1 MATTLAQRKPLT
13 DDDLRTYIRTLKQD
27 PKSRVFAPLA
37 EGLLARGRVAQALQ
51 VSNMGVRANPDF
63 ADGYIVMTMVLLAQK
78 NAAQAAQFVQRALE
92 LAPDRAIAH
101 AIASQVRM
109 AQGQNDAAY
118 AACLKALDLDPDCA
132 PALDLLG
139 QMGQRPKK
147 TRPGGKKMP
156 ASKGTSPDLK
166 RRAQTAPSR
175 RSRDGRPVQHIS
187 EPFRKILPA
196 LGQEASERLEDQVQP
211 FRALSSGSQAGA
223 GPNADTDN
231 LLSQVPQKPLPD
243 HPSPQAAR
251 PASPVQADSVQADS
265 AIAPTSVPVGPGLK
279 TVTVAQA
286 IIDSYGPA
294 QAYESSRRS
303 PSLTPWAGRLLA
315 LASIIA
321 LLLGIVALLAALR
334 PDKSP
339 VPTNVIQKTQETPPI
354 EKEKEAPLQGES
366 PKGESNV
373 R

>member
-51 VSNMGVRANPDF
+51 VSHMGVRANPDF

-78 NAAQAAQFVQRALE
+78 NAAQAAKFVQRALE
-92 LAPDRAIAH
+92 LAPERAIAH
-101 AIASQVRM
+101 ATASQVQM

-132 PALDLLG
+132 PALDILG

-147 TRPGGKKMP
+147 TRPGAKKMP

-166 RRAQTAPSR
+166 RRAQTAPSNR
-175 RSRDGRPVQHIS
+175 RRDGHPVQHIS

-196 LGQEASERLEDQVQP
+196 LGQEAADHLEDQVQP
-211 FRALSSGSQAGA
+211 FTALSSGSQAGA
-223 GPNADTDN
+223 GSEPDN
-231 LLSQVPQKPLPD
+231 LLSQVPQNSLPD
-243 HPSPQAAR
+243 QPSPQAVR
-251 PASPVQADSVQADS
+251 PATPDHANPVN
-265 AIAPTSVPVGPGLK
+265 APTSGLAGPGLK

-294 QAYESSRRS
+294 QAYEPNRRS

-321 LLLGIVALLAALR
+321 LLLGIVALLGALR

-339 VPTNVIQKTQETPPI
+339 QETPSI
-354 EKEKEAPLQGES
+354 KKEKEAPLKGES
-366 PKGESNV
+366 PKGENNV

>member
-37 EGLLARGRVAQALQ
+37 EGLLARGRVTQALQ

-63 ADGYIVMTMVLLAQK
+63 ADGHIVMTMVLLAQK
-78 NAAQAAQFVQRALE
+78 NTSRAAQFIQRALE
-92 LAPDRAIAH
+92 LAPERAIAH
-101 AIASQVRM
+101 AMASQVQM

-118 AACLKALDLDPDCA
+118 TACLKALDLDPDCA

-139 QMGQRPKK
+139 QMGQRPKG
-147 TRPGGKKMP
+147 TRPRGKKMP

-175 RSRDGRPVQHIS
+175 RRRNGGPVQHIS

-196 LGQEASERLEDQVQP
+196 LGQEATERLEDQLQP
-211 FRALSSGSQAGA
+211 FTALSSGSQAGA
-223 GPNADTDN
+223 GPDADTDN
-231 LLSQVPQKPLPD
+231 LLSQVPQSSLPD
-243 HPSPQAAR
+243 HPPPQAAR
-251 PASPVQADSVQADS
+251 PATPAHADP
-265 AIAPTSVPVGPGLK
+265 AIAPTSGLTGPGLK

-334 PDKSP
+334 PDKGP
-339 VPTNVIQKTQETPPI
+339 VPTNVVQKAQETPQI
-354 EKEKEAPLQGES
+354 EKEKEAQI
-366 PKGESNV
+366 KGESDV